1 VRIRICQIAND
12 SIRSLKYVTE
22 ANEIDDAFS
31 KEQADVGSSI
41 VMFAKG
47 STLDASRED
56 VRGLMCAS
64 HIVVVLAQTVCVR
77 VRSKGLAQLLAM
89 GLRRLHPTHVAALA
103 LLHALLSIVAEEYA
117 HNLCFVYISG
127 SCDQHR
133 AGLD

>member
-1 VRIRICQIAND
+1 MRIRICQIAND

-56 VRGLMCAS
+56 VRGFMCAS

-77 VRSKGLAQLLAM
+77 ALNDLAQLLAM
-89 GLRRLHPTHVAALA
+89 GSRRLQPTRVAALA
-103 LLHALLSIVAEEYA
+103 LLHALLSIVTEQYA
-117 HNLCFVYISG
+117 HSLSLCLYF
-127 SCDQHR
+127 R
-133 AGLD
+133 